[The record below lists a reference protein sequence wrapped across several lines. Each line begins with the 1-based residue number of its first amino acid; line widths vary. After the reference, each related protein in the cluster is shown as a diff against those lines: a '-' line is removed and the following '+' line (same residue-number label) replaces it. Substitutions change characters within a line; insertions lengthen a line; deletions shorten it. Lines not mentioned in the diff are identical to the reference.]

1 MVFEFL
7 YPSLVLLLTYKKIRI
22 ALGEEFDTRM
32 KLLIVRLFRIFLF
45 IRNFSTKW
53 SLKIDSNDK

>member
-32 KLLIVRLFRIFLF
+32 KLLIVRLFRIFLLR
-45 IRNFSTKW
+45 IRNFSTK
-53 SLKIDSNDK
+53 